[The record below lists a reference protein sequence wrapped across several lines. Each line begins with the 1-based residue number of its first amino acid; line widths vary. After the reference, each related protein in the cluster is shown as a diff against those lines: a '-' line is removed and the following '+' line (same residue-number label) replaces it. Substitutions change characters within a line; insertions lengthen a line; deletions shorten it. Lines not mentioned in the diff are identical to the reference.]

1 MIIKKFYLCIFEIF
15 FQDNFKPSKLMQHLI
30 REMEAEGVLDS
41 QEVEGEIQNTENKF
55 FLLDFPMK

>member
-1 MIIKKFYLCIFEIF
+1 MLKFYLECFFEIF

-41 QEVEGEIQNTENKF
+41 QEVEGEI
-55 FLLDFPMK
+55 